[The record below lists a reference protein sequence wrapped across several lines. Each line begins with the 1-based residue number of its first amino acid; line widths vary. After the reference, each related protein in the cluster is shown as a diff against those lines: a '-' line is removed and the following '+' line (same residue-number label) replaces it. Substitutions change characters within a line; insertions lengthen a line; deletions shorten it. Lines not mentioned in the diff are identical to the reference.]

1 MSKRETAG
9 GAGERVRLDKW
20 LWAARFF
27 KTRTLAQEA
36 IEGGHVK
43 VQGARAKPSHEV
55 KPGERL
61 TITIG
66 EYVWEITVKPLSARR
81 GPASEARLLYEE
93 DPASLARRQEAVARK
108 RERREP
114 RVRGDAV
121 DRAKLRALKRG
132 G

>member
-1 MSKRETAG
+1 MNKRETAG

-43 VQGARAKPSHEV
+43 VQGSRTKPSHEV

-66 EYVWEITVKPLSARR
+66 EYVWEITVSALSARR

-108 RERREP
+108 RERRES

>member
-1 MSKRETAG
+1 MPASVMEQI
-9 GAGERVRLDKW
+9 RLLDADVTVDLRW
-20 LWAARFF
+20 N
-27 KTRTLAQEA
+27 
-36 IEGGHVK
+36 
-43 VQGARAKPSHEV
+43 
-55 KPGERL
+55 GERL

-66 EYVWEITVKPLSARR
+66 EYVWAITVKALSARR

>member
-1 MSKRETAG
+1 
-9 GAGERVRLDKW
+9 
-20 LWAARFF
+20 
-27 KTRTLAQEA
+27 
-36 IEGGHVK
+36 
-43 VQGARAKPSHEV
+43 V

-66 EYVWEITVKPLSARR
+66 EYVWEITVSALSARR

-108 RERREP
+108 RERRES